1 MLKIQ
6 FAVTHSAPGGLLEL
20 WNDISEGLAAR
31 GHMVQR
37 FGIYPELS
45 EPAPGP
51 AWLHIGAARPRTPL
65 AGIRTFFKL
74 MSFLR
79 RERPDAI
86 VTGMPAANVII
97 PLAAFL
103 SGVST
108 KVIATHHSPIE
119 THNPK
124 LNSLDNLTGLL
135 PNVHAIMSV
144 SNTVAGS
151 LSSKSR
157 RYLRKSH
164 TIRNAL
170 PGHIE
175 RLLATLASAPP
186 RIASKDRRVVAL
198 GRLAYQKNYPMLISA
213 IARLPNTHLAIAG
226 GGEDEASLRQQAMD
240 EGSADRIDF
249 LGYLSR
255 EEALREAAKAD
266 IFVQVSHFEGHSLAL
281 IEAARLGL
289 PLIVSDVPVQVEG
302 VTAKDGTCCGL
313 IVPLGDVQGLSNII
327 DRLLSDPISY
337 RFWAERALKLGR
349 DSSNSQMIDDYE
361 QMIRSAAGQSATS
374 KPATT
379 IPQSAS
385 LDIANTPSQNPEI
398 ASTTH
403 HAAEDIINIPLKT

>member
-1 MLKIQ
+1 MLKVL

-31 GHMVQR
+31 GHTVQR
-37 FGIYPELS
+37 FGIYPELN

-51 AWLHIGAARPRTPL
+51 AWLHIGATRPRTPL
-65 AGIRTFFKL
+65 AGARIFFKL

-79 RERPDAI
+79 REQPDAI
-86 VTGMPAANVII
+86 ITGMPAANVII

-144 SNTVAGS
+144 SNTVSNS
-151 LSSKSR
+151 LSNKSR
-157 RYLRKSH
+157 RYLRKCH
-164 TIRNAL
+164 IIRNAL

-175 RLLATLASAPP
+175 RLLATLVSTSPK
-186 RIASKDRRVVAL
+186 IGSKERRVVAL
-198 GRLAYQKNYPMLISA
+198 GRLAYQKNYPMLLSA
-213 IARLPNTHLAIAG
+213 IARLPNTHLVIAG
-226 GGEDEASLRQQAMD
+226 GGEDEACLRQQARD
-240 EGSADRIDF
+240 EGSADRINF

-289 PLIVSDVPVQVEG
+289 PLVVSDVPVQVEG

-313 IVPLGDVQGLSNII
+313 IVPLGDIQGLSNII
-327 DRLLSDPISY
+327 DRLLSDPASY

-361 QMIRSAAGQSATS
+361 QLLHSAARQ
-374 KPATT
+374 PATFKPGVAIQQNT
-379 IPQSAS
+379 S
-385 LDIANTPSQNPEI
+385 LNYPNTHGQKSGITPPAQ
-398 ASTTH
+398 
-403 HAAEDIINIPLKT
+403 HAAADR

>member
-37 FGIYPELS
+37 FGIYPELN

-51 AWLHIGAARPRTPL
+51 AWLHIGATRPRTPL

-266 IFVQVSHFEGHSLAL
+266 IFVQVSHFEGAQPCAHRSRAPRPTPDSIGCSCPSRRRYCKGRHMLRADSAL
-281 IEAARLGL
+281 GRCTRALQYYRS
-289 PLIVSDVPVQVEG
+289 PLIRSYF
-302 VTAKDGTCCGL
+302 
-313 IVPLGDVQGLSNII
+313 ISFLGGARAQTWQRFLKFPD
-327 DRLLSDPISY
+327 DR
-337 RFWAERALKLGR
+337 
-349 DSSNSQMIDDYE
+349 
-361 QMIRSAAGQSATS
+361 
-374 KPATT
+374 
-379 IPQSAS
+379 
-385 LDIANTPSQNPEI
+385 
-398 ASTTH
+398 
-403 HAAEDIINIPLKT
+403 